1 MIQSISLCA
10 RVGLNLHN
18 LNNEGT
24 EGNQQ
29 QTRMVHIL
37 GENGQKCV
45 VNAVSGDMFKHI
57 FVEHVTPLLVDAG
70 EPVCPNAAA
79 LHPDRILLDKDF
91 LEEVKKADKAESI
104 QDLMI
109 KNCAVTDI
117 AGTLYAEKAVARKS
131 TVEFG
136 WVVGIPEYTRT
147 EQYFHVKYDPS
158 RGSGTGTESVAGTQ
172 AIFHRPA
179 SSGLYALVS
188 HLELYRI
195 GQNDISRKS
204 AIPDHN
210 RRVRMRAAVQAL
222 VATLISP
229 RGAQRNTQLPHI
241 TSAQGVITVSRTYI
255 PAPTLSP
262 LVDPYWDEIQA
273 IVDRLNAI
281 QDTADRLNENPRE
294 SREYGDRR
302 RAIEI
307 YVFNSASEALD
318 ILEDILK
325 EI

>member
-1 MIQSISLCA
+1 MIQSISICA

-37 GENGQKCV
+37 DEQGQKCV

-57 FVEHVTPLLVDAG
+57 FVEHVTPLLLDAK
-70 EPVCPNAAA
+70 ELVCQNAAV
-79 LHPDRILLDKDF
+79 LHPDRILLDKNF
-91 LEEVKKADKAESI
+91 QEGAKKADAKSI

-109 KNCAVTDI
+109 TNCAVTDI

-210 RRVRMRAAVQAL
+210 RRVRKRVAVEAL
-222 VATLISP
+222 GATLISP

-241 TSAQGVITVSRTYI
+241 TSAEGVITVSRTSI
-255 PAPTLSP
+255 PAPTVSP
-262 LVDPYWDEIQA
+262 LNSTYCDEIQA
-273 IVDRLNAI
+273 IAR
-281 QDTADRLNENPRE
+281 RLNELCGKPEEN
-294 SREYGDRR
+294 SNI
-302 RAIEI
+302 RAIEC
-307 YVFNSASEALD
+307 YPFESPSGALG
-318 ILEDILK
+318 ILQEILK